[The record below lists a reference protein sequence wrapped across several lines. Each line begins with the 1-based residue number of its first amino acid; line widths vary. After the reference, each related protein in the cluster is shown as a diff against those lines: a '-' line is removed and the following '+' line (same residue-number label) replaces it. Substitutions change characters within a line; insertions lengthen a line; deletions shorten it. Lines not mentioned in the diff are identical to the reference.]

1 MRIAICDDEKILAE
15 RLKAMI
21 EDAVKSLDVLMDVYT
36 DGNELLRRFEQKK
49 YDLVFLDQRI
59 NPALHLLFF
68 VIAEIDLGHL
78 IDLVFKILV
87 IVSHT
92 VYLSLP

>member
-21 EDAVKSLDVLMDVYT
+21 EEAVKSLDVLMDVYT

-49 YDLVFLDQRI
+49 YDIVF
-59 NPALHLLFF
+59 
-68 VIAEIDLGHL
+68 
-78 IDLVFKILV
+78 
-87 IVSHT
+87 
-92 VYLSLP
+92 